1 MRVERIDDKTVK
13 CYLTVNELMEYNINY
28 NDFVTRSSKAREVI
42 REIMVQAHEELGYV
56 PSGMA
61 FDLQIVFSPEN
72 GMELTFSEKGPQDF
86 TAEQVENALAEMREL
101 LTKLRKDR
109 EGAQN
114 EARQK
119 SKSAKT
125 PDEDEPESPEE
136 AIFAFKKMT
145 DLMDFSAVLP
155 KNIRIA
161 TELYEL
167 DDTLYLYLA
176 KGGASYDKYSR
187 ACLSAL
193 EYGVLY
199 GAEPERIEYIKNK
212 GKVIIPD
219 RAINKLR

>member
-86 TAEQVENALAEMREL
+86 TAEQVENALVEMREL
-101 LTKLRKDR
+101 LAKLRQDR
-109 EGAQN
+109 EGAQKEIRAKAKSIEASEDN
-114 EARQK
+114 EF
-119 SKSAKT
+119 
-125 PDEDEPESPEE
+125 ENPEE
-136 AIFAFKKMT
+136 AIFAFRKMT
-145 DLMDFSAVLP
+145 DVMDFSSVLP
-155 KNIRIA
+155 KNIRVH

-199 GAEPERIEYIKNK
+199 GAEPEKIEFIKKK
-212 GKVIIPD
+212 GKLIIPN